1 MRIYASALVF
11 AASVASVLPALAAD
25 GSADEAAIRSA
36 YENLQTAVV
45 KKDAAALSSLLTAD
59 FSQRQVN
66 GSIETRDAFIK
77 DQLEDSPGMKLS
89 SVTYDVTRLTVIGN
103 QAEAEATSSYRGT
116 YTVAGTATPFA
127 AGFA

>member
-11 AASVASVLPALAAD
+11 AASVASDLPALAAD

-89 SVTYDVTRLTVIGN
+89 SVTYDVTRLSI
-103 QAEAEATSSYRGT
+103 AEPS
-116 YTVAGTATPFA
+116 
-127 AGFA
+127 